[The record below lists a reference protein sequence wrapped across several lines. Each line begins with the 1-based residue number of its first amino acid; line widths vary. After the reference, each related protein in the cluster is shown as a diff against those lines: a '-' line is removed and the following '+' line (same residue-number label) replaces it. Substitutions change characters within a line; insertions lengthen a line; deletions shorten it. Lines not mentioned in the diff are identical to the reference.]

1 MRAKGRITIDWLK
14 FFSYVTE
21 IRGSDFQKQV
31 LSSIGNGASGLMGDV
46 DTIVLYAI
54 VRFFKPKIVVESG
67 SGRGKSSSFII
78 KAMED
83 NVLEDET
90 LADST
95 LIGIEPSR
103 KIEVG
108 GVIPEYLRHR
118 FRHLDMTVQTYSKGL
133 PEDYQ
138 IDMFLHDSVHRY
150 NHQLW
155 EFETF
160 WPYIRQ
166 GGILASH
173 DILYNQSFVDFIS
186 SKYVLDGKGI
196 TNFEASE
203 FGVWSVTGNLGF
215 ILKR

>member
-14 FFSYVTE
+14 FYSYVTE
-21 IRGSDFQKQV
+21 IRGSDFQRQI
-31 LSSIGNGASGLMGDV
+31 LGNIGNGASGLMGDV
-46 DTIVLYAI
+46 DTVVLYAI
-54 VRFFKPKIVVESG
+54 VRFFKPRVVVESG
-67 SGRGKSSSFII
+67 SGRGKSSSFIL

-83 NVLEDET
+83 NILEDPT
-90 LADST
+90 LAGST

-108 GVIPEYLRHR
+108 KFIPKSLYHM
-118 FRHLDMTVQTYSKGL
+118 FRHLNMSVQMYSKGL

-155 EFETF
+155 EFNTF
-160 WPYIRQ
+160 WPYIRK

-186 SKYVLDGKGI
+186 SKYVLDKNGV

-203 FGVWSVTGNLGF
+203 FGIWSVTGNLGF